1 MTDCFALL
9 DEPRRPWLDPDALK
23 AKFLALSA
31 AVHPDRF
38 HNAPTADRAAAQER
52 YTELNAAFTTLR
64 EPKDRLQHLL
74 ELVSGTKPGNIQSTP
89 PELTDLFFAVGQLC
103 RDVDFFLLEKG
114 RANSPLLKVKM
125 FRRAME
131 WTNQVNALQMRLRA
145 QRGEVEAE
153 LQAMNESW
161 TAAPTAPQA
170 RRASLPLAR
179 LEPLYRTLSF
189 LSRWAGQLQ
198 ERVVSLAF

>member
-9 DEPRRPWLDPDALK
+9 DEPRRPWLDADALK
-23 AKFLALSA
+23 AKFLARSA

-38 HNAPTADRAAAQER
+38 HNAPAAGRAAAQES

-74 ELVSGTKPGNIQSTP
+74 ELESGAKPGNIQSTP
-89 PELTDLFFAVGQLC
+89 AELMDLFFAVGQLC

-131 WTNQVNALQMRLRA
+131 WTNQINALQTRLRA
-145 QRGEVEAE
+145 KRGEVEAE
-153 LQAMNESW
+153 LLAMNDAW
-161 TAAPTAPQA
+161 LAAPSEPEA
-170 RRASLPLAR
+170 RRAALPLAR
-179 LEPLYRTLSF
+179 LEPLYRTFSF
-189 LSRWAGQLQ
+189 LSRWVGQLQ
-198 ERVVSLAF
+198 ERLVSLAF